1 MYLCLVLAR
10 KLRLAVQTL
19 LGNVM
24 SDIENEAKTT
34 GENAGVNESVTWGP
48 KLFYGVLIAVLVFF
62 WWMVIYPHGVA
73 PTH

>member
-1 MYLCLVLAR
+1 
-10 KLRLAVQTL
+10 
-19 LGNVM
+19 M
-24 SDIENEAKTT
+24 SDTEKETPDS
-34 GENAGVNESVTWGP
+34 EQDESVTWGP

>member
-1 MYLCLVLAR
+1 
-10 KLRLAVQTL
+10 
-19 LGNVM
+19 M
-24 SDIENEAKTT
+24 SDIENEAQTT
-34 GENAGVNESVTWGP
+34 GQNAGVNESVTWGP

>member
-1 MYLCLVLAR
+1 
-10 KLRLAVQTL
+10 
-19 LGNVM
+19 M
-24 SDIENEAKTT
+24 SDKEIEAQQD
-34 GENAGVNESVTWGP
+34 AMESAHDELTTWGP

>member
-1 MYLCLVLAR
+1 
-10 KLRLAVQTL
+10 
-19 LGNVM
+19 M
-24 SDIENEAKTT
+24 SDREIEARETAMEPATDESTT
-34 GENAGVNESVTWGP
+34 TWGP